1 MAIIVIYV
9 YLYYNLFWFLIQ
21 AKSRFGGSP
30 KLFLVKP
37 RSGSEL
43 GGENLLHIIVNFFL
57 QIGLLVL
64 VHNLIEIGIESGFL
78 KALFEIITLQYNYQM
93 DFSFFHLG

>member
-1 MAIIVIYV
+1 M
-9 YLYYNLFWFLIQ
+9 
-21 AKSRFGGSP
+21 
-30 KLFLVKP
+30 
-37 RSGSEL
+37 
-43 GGENLLHIIVNFFL
+43 HIIVNFFL

-64 VHNLIEIGIESGFL
+64 VPNLIEIGIKSGFL

>member
-1 MAIIVIYV
+1 M
-9 YLYYNLFWFLIQ
+9 
-21 AKSRFGGSP
+21 
-30 KLFLVKP
+30 KP

-93 DFSFFHLG
+93 DFSFFSLRMKAHYFGHTILHGGVKS

>member
-1 MAIIVIYV
+1 MNFSQNFAVLVQYEKMNNEDFVYLFSSCFSQLFVFLAKRIFFFLLQMAIIVIYV

-43 GGENLLHIIVNFFL
+43 GG
-57 QIGLLVL
+57 
-64 VHNLIEIGIESGFL
+64 
-78 KALFEIITLQYNYQM
+78 
-93 DFSFFHLG
+93 

>member
-1 MAIIVIYV
+1 M
-9 YLYYNLFWFLIQ
+9 
-21 AKSRFGGSP
+21 
-30 KLFLVKP
+30 
-37 RSGSEL
+37 
-43 GGENLLHIIVNFFL
+43 HIIVNFFL

-64 VHNLIEIGIESGFL
+64 VLNLIEIGIESGFL